1 MDSRKEDSMEEATP
15 KAEPQTG
22 PGEKRWF
29 DTLATISSAVIAIG
43 TLIGWFFGKQ
53 SNFPHWFS
61 YLLALFILVIIYKY
75 SEPSIRRIIRALAV
89 RTFLK
94 DQHQRL
100 LDFLQRF
107 AELVTLRGDDSIAVI
122 LQKISEQRKQDIVD
136 RDLFAYPDQFIS
148 NILLRLSESGSG
160 ISLTE
165 FKGVLNDLS
174 TLIKFCSYFYF
185 KKPIHIAGIQNLT
198 AEERKN
204 LELARENFADFVRRF
219 SSFYDEANVKL
230 GSTSRAHFEIPKPIS
245 S

>member
-1 MDSRKEDSMEEATP
+1 MEETTP
-15 KAEPQTG
+15 KAQTQSG
-22 PGEKRWF
+22 TGEKRWF

-53 SNFPHWFS
+53 SSFPHWFS

-75 SEPSIRRIIRALAV
+75 TEPSIRRIIRSLSV
-89 RTFLK
+89 RTFLR

-100 LDFLQRF
+100 IDFLQRF

-122 LQKISEQRKQDIVD
+122 LQKITEQRKQDIVD

-148 NILLRLSESGSG
+148 NILLRLSESGNR

-185 KKPIHIAGIQNLT
+185 KKPIHVRGIQNLT
-198 AEERKN
+198 TEERKN

-219 SSFYDEANVKL
+219 SAFYDDANVKL
-230 GSTSRAHFEIPKPIS
+230 GSTARAHFELPKPLS